1 MWCLSPL
8 FCRVCHCPWAVESPA
23 WGSSLH
29 HWLSG
34 EGGWAHV
41 RDDLRFRWGCTS
53 QTSQQAAKA
62 TICIAL
68 IYPDW
73 RLTWCPSFGSTGDS
87 EVRLETTVEANYIKK
102 KKKSWSTQ
110 VLSCFLCLPVQ
121 FWDEKLCSADKHAG
135 SFAHVT
141 GGTGDNGATVLQHT
155 LLSWDSYLLFFGKVC
170 LRLSVKTGVL
180 CFKIDVLV
188 TIPAFTCAW

>member
-1 MWCLSPL
+1 MCVCVPILPNYRPNLSQHAPPWILKRKQIKSWVIIIITGSEEYQVQSVWCLSPL

-41 RDDLRFRWGCTS
+41 RDDLRFQWGCTS

-73 RLTWCPSFGSTGDS
+73 RLRWCPSFGSTGDS
-87 EVRLETTVEANYIKK
+87 EVRLEATVEANYIKK
-102 KKKSWSTQ
+102 KLEVPRYFPASFVCAVWG
-110 VLSCFLCLPVQ
+110 
-121 FWDEKLCSADKHAG
+121 WKLVFC
-135 SFAHVT
+135 
-141 GGTGDNGATVLQHT
+141 
-155 LLSWDSYLLFFGKVC
+155 
-170 LRLSVKTGVL
+170 R
-180 CFKIDVLV
+180 
-188 TIPAFTCAW
+188 